1 MQLQPYRMLK
11 IAGIGALVLVGGVL
25 VTAAFR
31 ADSFRVQRS
40 ASIQA
45 PAEKIFP
52 LINDLRGFNT
62 WNPFDKKDPRLK
74 ASYSGATSGA
84 GAAYAFE
91 GNKDVGSGSLEIID
105 SEPAA
110 EVRMKLDMRKPFEAH
125 NVVEFTLRP
134 EGGEGGEATRVTW
147 AMQGNVPYFAK
158 IIHMFFDMDRM
169 IGKDFEHGLAELK
182 AIVENPAV
190 KHAALTVRP

>member
-1 MQLQPYRMLK
+1 MLK
-11 IAGIGALVLVGGVL
+11 IAGITLAVLVGGVL
-25 VTAAFR
+25 IAAAFR
-31 ADSFRVQRS
+31 PDSFRVQRS

-45 PAEKIFP
+45 SPEQIFP
-52 LINDLRGFNT
+52 LINDLRRFNA
-62 WNPFDKKDPRLK
+62 WNPFDKKDPSLK
-74 ASYSGATSGA
+74 ASYSGAASGA

-91 GNKDVGSGSLEIID
+91 GNKNVGSGSLEIID
-105 SEPAA
+105 SAPAA

-134 EGGEGGEATRVTW
+134 EGEGGGATRVTW

-158 IIHMFFDMDRM
+158 IIHMFFDMDGM
-169 IGKDFEHGLAELK
+169 IGKDFENGLAELK

-190 KHAALTVRP
+190 KQAALTVRP

>member
-1 MQLQPYRMLK
+1 MQLHPYRILK

-40 ASIQA
+40 ARIQA

-62 WNPFDKKDPRLK
+62 WNPFDKKDPHLK

-110 EVRMKLDMRKPFEAH
+110 EVRMKLDMREPFEAH

-134 EGGEGGEATRVTW
+134 EGGETTRVTW

-158 IIHMFFDMDRM
+158 IIHMFFDMDGM
-169 IGKDFEHGLAELK
+169 IGKDFENGLAELK

-190 KHAALTVRP
+190 KQAALTVRP

>member
-1 MQLQPYRMLK
+1 MQVQPYSKLK
-11 IAGIGALVLVGGVL
+11 IVGIGALVLIGGVL
-25 VTAAFR
+25 IAAAFR
-31 ADSFRVQRS
+31 PDSFRVQRT

-45 PAEKIFP
+45 SPEKIFP
-52 LINDLRGFNT
+52 LINDLRRFNT
-62 WNPFDKKDPRLK
+62 WNPFDKKDPSLK
-74 ASYSGATSGA
+74 ASYSGAASGA

-91 GNKDVGSGSLEIID
+91 GNKNVGSGSLEIID
-105 SEPAA
+105 SKPAA

-134 EGGEGGEATRVTW
+134 EGEGGGATRVTW

-169 IGKDFEHGLAELK
+169 IGKDFENGLAELK

-190 KHAALTVRP
+190 KQAALTVRP